1 MEKYVA
7 TPQLEF
13 TEAVRL
19 AFSRLFVFDGRSRR
33 SEFWWF
39 MLAFY
44 IICYVVGFI
53 FSLFLPALPAAIINS
68 SLWIVAMGVTIR
80 RLQDNG
86 HSKWWVFLSF
96 IISLAYNAYL
106 VNSDFMFELASI
118 NVNPEAVVKSLID
131 DPKIM
136 ILSLLDSVFTIVIIV
151 MCMIDGK
158 PQDNKYGESPKY
170 KLVSEN

>member
-7 TPQLEF
+7 PPQLGF
-13 TEAVRL
+13 SEAVRL
-19 AFSRLFVFDGRSRR
+19 AMSRLFDFNGRSRR

-44 IICYVVGFI
+44 IVCYVVGFI
-53 FSLFLPALPAAIINS
+53 ISLFLPALPAAIINS
-68 SLWIVAMGVTIR
+68 SLWIVAMCVTVR

-86 HSKWWVFLSF
+86 HSKWWGFLSF
-96 IISLAYNAYL
+96 IISIAYNAYL
-106 VNSDFMFELASI
+106 VNSDFMFELASV
-118 NVNPEAVVKSLID
+118 NVNPEAVIKSLID

-136 ILSLLDSVFTIVIIV
+136 ILSLLDSVFTIAIIV

-158 PQDNKYGESPKY
+158 PQANKYGESPKY
-170 KLVSEN
+170 KLVSED

>member
-7 TPQLEF
+7 SPQLGF
-13 TEAVRL
+13 SEAVRL
-19 AFSRLFVFDGRSRR
+19 AMSRLFDFNGRSRR

-44 IICYVVGFI
+44 IVCYVVGFI
-53 FSLFLPALPAAIINS
+53 ISLFLPALPAAIINS
-68 SLWIVAMGVTIR
+68 SLWIVAMGVTVR

-96 IISLAYNAYL
+96 IISIAYNAYL
-106 VNSDFMFELASI
+106 VNSDFMFELASV
-118 NVNPEAVVKSLID
+118 NFNPEAVIKSLID

-158 PQDNKYGESPKY
+158 PQANGYGESPKY